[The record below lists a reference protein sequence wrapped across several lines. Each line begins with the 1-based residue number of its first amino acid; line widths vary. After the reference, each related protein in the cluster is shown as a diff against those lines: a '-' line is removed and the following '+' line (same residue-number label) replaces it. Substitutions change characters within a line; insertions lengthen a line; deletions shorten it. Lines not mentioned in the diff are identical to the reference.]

1 QLLAGLEEG
10 NVLLRHADGRPGA
23 RVAPHAR
30 LSPLHREGAETAQL
44 DPVPPGQG
52 FADFVEDGR
61 DDALHVTVV
70 KVRIDIRDMLD
81 QLRFCHSDVIPSRRA
96 KRSESP
102 PFTSRRSPPPPA
114 FARPKD
120 SGLSPASACGRAAL
134 FLCPGPISGQ

>member
-1 QLLAGLEEG
+1 AARRAPSLSQSAPHCEARGSGGCAPWSAAVQALAQLLAGLEEG

-70 KVRIDIRDMLD
+70 KV
-81 QLRFCHSDVIPSRRA
+81 
-96 KRSESP
+96 
-102 PFTSRRSPPPPA
+102 
-114 FARPKD
+114 
-120 SGLSPASACGRAAL
+120 
-134 FLCPGPISGQ
+134 